1 MIIVVN
7 AALKYP
13 GISALVTVGAKKVM
27 SLLALSSSLQLTR
40 LGLGRSFLEDLV
52 WCWSP
57 VEDILS
63 FTSSGFT
70 SVDSSPLSDGV
81 LVVKVKSKRG

>member
-1 MIIVVN
+1 MVIIVVN

-13 GISALVTVGAKKVM
+13 DIPAPVTVGAKKVM
-27 SLLALSSSLQLTR
+27 SLLALSSSVQLAR
-40 LGLGRSFLEDLV
+40 LGLGPSFLEDPV
-52 WCWSP
+52 WSP

-81 LVVKVKSKRG
+81 LVVKLKSKRG